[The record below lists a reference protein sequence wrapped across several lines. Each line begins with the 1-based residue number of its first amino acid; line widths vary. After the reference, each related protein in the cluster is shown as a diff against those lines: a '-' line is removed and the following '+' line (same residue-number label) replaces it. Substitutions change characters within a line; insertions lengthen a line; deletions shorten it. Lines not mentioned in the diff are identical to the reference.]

1 MAMPRISCNLW
12 MAPVEPVPTH
22 TTLPSGP
29 ALTWRLMAAS
39 AWCSSAVADRPVTLS
54 SVWLLA

>member
-1 MAMPRISCNLW
+1 

-22 TTLPSGP
+22 TTLPPGP

-39 AWCSSAVADRPVTLS
+39 ASCRSAVAERPVALS